1 MNDPANLL
9 TADAL
14 EIARLATLP
23 MLQYGRERKEAAERM
38 GVGVGVLD
46 TEVTRAR
53 ASARFN
59 APDADRPPE
68 FSDDALALRFTE
80 LHRFRLRYVATWGRW
95 LVREPAVWR
104 LDDTVHAFEL
114 ARAVCR
120 QAAAECSDP
129 KLALAIASSKTVAAV
144 ERLAKG
150 DRRHAATVDQW
161 DADPWLLNTPAG
173 VVDLRTGTMRRHDP
187 ADLLTKITAVAPGG
201 ECPLWIEFLTRITGS
216 RAELHDFLQR
226 AAGYAL
232 TGITREH
239 ALFLAY
245 GTGANGKGTFLNT
258 LTGILGSY
266 AAVAMMETFTATP
279 GDRHPTDLAML
290 RGARLVTA
298 QETEEGRRW
307 AESRIKAL
315 TGGDPITARFMRQD
329 FFTYLPQFKLFIAG
343 NHKPGLRNVDEAI
356 RRRLHLIPFDVKI
369 PADERDPRLA
379 EKLAAEWP
387 GILQWAIEGCLHW
400 QRNGLAPPHAVTL
413 ATDDYL
419 EAEDAIGQW
428 LAECCDRQPFLW
440 CSSAALFKSW
450 RAWCDLAGEYVMPKR
465 RFTQALE
472 ARGFAA
478 KRQPGTG
485 ARGLTGL
492 AAVRT
497 PSPMPG
503 AIEVQDVDPGEPPE
517 DRWQ

>member
-1 MNDPANLL
+1 MNDPANPLA
-9 TADAL
+9 ADAL

-23 MLQYGRERKEAAERM
+23 LLQYGRERKPAAERM

-53 ASARFN
+53 ATRRFN
-59 APDADRPPE
+59 DPEADRPPE
-68 FSDDALALRFTE
+68 YSDDGLALRFTE
-80 LHRFRLRYVATWGRW
+80 LHKDRLRYVATWGRW

-120 QAAAECSDP
+120 QAAAGCGDP
-129 KLALAIASSKTVAAV
+129 KLAAAIASSKTVAAV

-173 VVDLRTGTMRRHDP
+173 VVDLRSGAIRHHDP

-201 ECPLWIEFLTRITGS
+201 ECPLWVEFLTRITGS
-216 RAELHDFLQR
+216 DAELHDFLQR

-239 ALFLAY
+239 ALFFAY
-245 GTGANGKGTFLNT
+245 GTGGNGKGVFLNT

-279 GDRHPTDLAML
+279 GDRHPADLAML

-329 FFTYLPQFKLFIAG
+329 FFTYAPQFKLFIAG

-369 PADERDPRLA
+369 PAAERDPVLA
-379 EKLAAEWP
+379 EKLKAEWP
-387 GILQWAIEGCLHW
+387 GILQWAIEGCRHW
-400 QRNGLAPPHAVTL
+400 RALSLAPPPAVAK
-413 ATDDYL
+413 ATDEYL
-419 EAEDAIGQW
+419 EAEDALGQW
-428 LAECCDRQPFLW
+428 LGECCHLNPNRWASRAD
-440 CSSAALFKSW
+440 LFASW
-450 RAWCDLAGEYVMPKR
+450 RGWAEKAGEYVLPLKR
-465 RFTQALE
+465 FLQALE
-472 ARGFAA
+472 TRGFVGTRKHGGVRGFAGVEVV
-478 KRQPGTG
+478 RQPSLDD
-485 ARGLTGL
+485 R
-492 AAVRT
+492 
-497 PSPMPG
+497 
-503 AIEVQDVDPGEPPE
+503 PE
-517 DRWQ
+517 DGRWGG